1 MPRPT
6 SAGRTAAAAAVA
18 LAASCLAACQRQ
30 DETLPRRLQEATAQL
45 GTCQKDLAEARGEVA
60 SLKQQL
66 ATALTAPARVQLT
79 DPEII
84 QLVASKGGPPPA
96 EEGAGGGLDPQKA
109 SALVLRG
116 AQGLQGCYER
126 ALKNNVSLQKQA
138 GVGLLLAITVKPSG
152 AVEKV
157 DVTPNV
163 DSGMSECIRS
173 TAARWKFP
181 AFSGRAVTI
190 EQKVTLTPKT

>member
-1 MPRPT
+1 VV
-6 SAGRTAAAAAVA
+6 AGVAVA
-18 LAASCLAACQRQ
+18 ASSLAGCQRQ
-30 DETLPRRLQEATAQL
+30 DETLPQRLQETTQQL
-45 GTCQKDLAEARGEVA
+45 GVCQKDLAEARSELA

-84 QLVASKGGPPPA
+84 QLVASKGGVA
-96 EEGAGGGLDPQKA
+96 SGGDVASGGLDPQKA
-109 SALVLRG
+109 SALVLHG

-126 ALKNNVSLQKQA
+126 ALKNNLSLQKQS

-152 AVEKV
+152 GVEKV
-157 DVTPNV
+157 EVTPNV
-163 DSGMSECIRS
+163 DKGMSECIRA
-173 TAARWKFP
+173 TAGRWKFP

>member
-1 MPRPT
+1 MPRQS
-6 SAGRTAAAAAVA
+6 SAGRTTAAVAAAA

-45 GTCQKDLAEARGEVA
+45 GTCQKDLGEARAEVA
-60 SLKQQL
+60 NLKQQL

-96 EEGAGGGLDPQKA
+96 EGAGGGLDPQQA

-163 DSGMSECIRS
+163 DRGMSECIRG